1 VVTAPLTAGFSATR
15 QNMDNALN
23 EKKLLRLT
31 GRSISGVPLAG
42 TLVLHPADPGQR
54 KHPLSKSAAPP
65 HFAALKMKL
74 YHIQF
79 PALNNPP
86 LFCFTGPTAWW
97 RSHLAGVGKHSDR
110 LLLLEEQFVVFPDE
124 APDTAPPPPDSEN

>member
-42 TLVLHPADPGQR
+42 TRPKTPPKTGQYR
-54 KHPLSKSAAPP
+54 SRDGTVFGQISK
-65 HFAALKMKL
+65 
-74 YHIQF
+74 
-79 PALNNPP
+79 
-86 LFCFTGPTAWW
+86 T
-97 RSHLAGVGKHSDR
+97 
-110 LLLLEEQFVVFPDE
+110 
-124 APDTAPPPPDSEN
+124 